1 LTSDSMIVQEFWGE
15 NILMSLYYIWQ
26 FTLIS

>member
-1 LTSDSMIVQEFWGE
+1 MIVQEFWGE